1 MSFTHKLEAEVLE
14 RAGGKNPRQN
24 GVRDIY
30 VSEGALLIINRKHS
44 EKTNTPQHIIREDHL
59 CDFMDEISKA
69 IRGVQFAYRY
79 AYERWVYMPDEP
91 YPMGYIGYGDYRVN
105 QIGDDQFGVC
115 SRKIENVRYQVYSDQ
130 YHMKMS
136 TRLKAA
142 VRNAKKFLRDYKVTE
157 IADINGGACRN
168 KWGTTNTKLTQKIR
182 AAREGV
188 VNEESRHN
196 DLLHMELEAL
206 VAGGHKF
213 LNPEFND
220 KVSEFLAAHEERKEA
235 LSERTKRMLMVS
247 VEQTLYG
254 STLYCMASTE
264 NIDEWGNDRAA
275 QETCTEETLPSKI
288 AGQLS
293 VLNMCKC
300 GQYVDDVG
308 YKASESCFYVVR

>member
-1 MSFTHKLEAEVLE
+1 MSHKWTAECEPLI
-14 RAGGKNPRQN
+14 RFKQNPDFGGR
-24 GVRDIY
+24 
-30 VSEGALLIINRKHS
+30 
-44 EKTNTPQHIIREDHL
+44 
-59 CDFMDEISKA
+59 
-69 IRGVQFAYRY
+69 RGG
-79 AYERWVYMPDEP
+79 W
-91 YPMGYIGYGDYRVN
+91 
-105 QIGDDQFGVC
+105 
-115 SRKIENVRYQVYSDQ
+115 ENVRDPRELSVRDVDPCLLTSFVDEVQKAFPLCNFAEASRGRLWVYHPNKPLCMGWIGYDDFRSGQYMDKHYSYGVYS
-130 YHMKMS
+130 
-136 TRLKAA
+136 RLIENGKYGSQHTQHNMVMTTDIKAA
-142 VRNAKKFLRDYKVTE
+142 IRNAKKFLRDYKVTE

-188 VNEESRHN
+188 VNEGSRAGSVLNPTYYN

-264 NIDEWGNDRAA
+264 NIDEWGNDWVA

-308 YKASESCFYVVR
+308 YNASESSFYVVR

>member
-1 MSFTHKLEAEVLE
+1 MSHKWTAECEPLI
-14 RAGGKNPRQN
+14 RLKNSEFGWENIRDPREL
-24 GVRDIY
+24 
-30 VSEGALLIINRKHS
+30 SAHGADSKFLGWFVNEVQKAFPLCKFAVG
-44 EKTNTPQHIIREDHL
+44 NT
-59 CDFMDEISKA
+59 
-69 IRGVQFAYRY
+69 RGRL
-79 AYERWVYMPDEP
+79 WVYHPNKP
-91 YPMGYIGYGDYRVN
+91 LCMGWIGY
-105 QIGDDQFGVC
+105 DDFRSGQYMDKHYSYGVY
-115 SRKIENVRYQVYSDQ
+115 SRLIENGKYGSQHTQHNMVMTTDI
-130 YHMKMS
+130 
-136 TRLKAA
+136 KAA
-142 VRNAKKFLRDYKVTE
+142 IRNAKKFLRDYKVTE

-254 STLYCMASTE
+254 STLYCMASPE
-264 NIDEWGNDRAA
+264 NIDEWGNDWAA